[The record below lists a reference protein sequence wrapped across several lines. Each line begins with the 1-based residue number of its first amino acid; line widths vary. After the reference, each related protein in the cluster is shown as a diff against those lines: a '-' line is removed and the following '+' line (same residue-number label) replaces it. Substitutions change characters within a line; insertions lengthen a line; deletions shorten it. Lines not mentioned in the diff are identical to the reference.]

1 MKKLFLALCLSLI
14 CMSANAGM
22 SSGPFP
28 LIPGTSSSNTD
39 SINRAYAGLKFTL
52 NEGVKPEVVV
62 GFRHSRVESSGDT
75 QGGDISLSMKV
86 FNVFQLGKIRAKY
99 FNGQESVQGEV
110 SGGWDFTKGFF
121 AGLGVKAPYSNIG
134 VDYLPKASNN
144 FEPYIII
151 DTLKKNNKPNKT
163 QTDGSCPA
171 SAPIQLYSPET
182 GSQCYGLL
190 PF

>member
-14 CMSANAGM
+14 CMSANAGLF
-22 SSGPFP
+22 SAP
-28 LIPGTSSSNTD
+28 LPLPLSSSSNTG
-39 SINRAYAGLKFTL
+39 SVNRAYLGLKLTL

-75 QGGDISLSMKV
+75 QGGDASLSMKV
-86 FNVFQLGKIRAKY
+86 FDLFQLGKIRAKY
-99 FNGQESVQGEV
+99 FNGQESLQGEV

-121 AGLGVKAPYSNIG
+121 AGLGVKAPHSNIG

-151 DTLKKNNKPNKT
+151 DTLKKNDKPNKT
-163 QTDGSCPA
+163 QTCPV
-171 SAPIQLYSPET
+171 SNPERI
-182 GSQCYGLL
+182 GNQCYTG
-190 PF
+190 FVK